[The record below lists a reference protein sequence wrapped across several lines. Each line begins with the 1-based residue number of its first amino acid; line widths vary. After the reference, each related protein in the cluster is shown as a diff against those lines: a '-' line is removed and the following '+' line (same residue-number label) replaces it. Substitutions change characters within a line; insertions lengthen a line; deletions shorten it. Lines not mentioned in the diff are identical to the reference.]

1 MGPKENYTCEN
12 KEYVKQC
19 PWYSTNA
26 IISFFF
32 FWKWQL
38 FPCLNTKLYWK
49 QTRQWFLIPE
59 VADDDFLFSL
69 ITFGET
75 IQRLRYKH
83 ILFQVHD
90 LSPGLITGAIIA
102 EDTRSYQQ
110 NFPLWPCSSGPS
122 KHQSREKA
130 RGSDSFLPD
139 ANCKLLMRK
148 SNMYIPSV

>member
-1 MGPKENYTCEN
+1 MM
-12 KEYVKQC
+12 
-19 PWYSTNA
+19 
-26 IISFFF
+26 IS
-32 FWKWQL
+32 
-38 FPCLNTKLYWK
+38 
-49 QTRQWFLIPE
+49 
-59 VADDDFLFSL
+59 SSHL

-75 IQRLRYKH
+75 IQRLRCKH

-110 NFPLWPCSSGPS
+110 NFPHSLNFGHVVLGPS
-122 KHQSREKA
+122 KHQSRGKA

-139 ANCKLLMRK
+139 ANCRLLMRK